1 MQNKIFIAAIAA
13 TIAIASISSCKK
25 DEVKDTEKQNYLEA
39 VDHNHIHHVDD
50 FLVDGNL
57 VFETIVLDEGA
68 IGSRV
73 VIRLDFEVA
82 TDAVLLNYFGAV
94 DFFLNVKLLP
104 SYHMIEVLLFEVLE
118 CQPILD

>member
-1 MQNKIFIAAIAA
+1 MHHRHEPLVFFELL
-13 TIAIASISSCKK
+13 SFH
-25 DEVKDTEKQNYLEA
+25 EVKDTEKQNNLEA
-39 VDHNHIHHVDD
+39 VDHNHIHPVDD
-50 FLVDGNL
+50 FLIDGNL

-104 SYHMIEVLLFEVLE
+104 SYHMIEVLLFEILE